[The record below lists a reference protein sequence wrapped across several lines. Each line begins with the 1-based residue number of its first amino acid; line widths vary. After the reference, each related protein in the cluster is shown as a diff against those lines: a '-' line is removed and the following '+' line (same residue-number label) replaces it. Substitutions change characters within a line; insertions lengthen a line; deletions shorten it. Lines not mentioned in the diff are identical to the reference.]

1 MRRAFFRAPFLAP
14 SPCGVSSAVLKR
26 LLRYHECCRTIPSPQ
41 LGSETTKAHGHLTC
55 RFVLTAPSPCKPA
68 ATALAHRRRNLVRI
82 DDKEKGSDRYE
93 QMFDLRKGLFKV
105 RKSGANIRLTLSP
118 RYISSDGKIK
128 TRRSDL
134 YLGAGGCQ
142 KAIHVEGQT
151 ALRYHQSLAVP
162 AN

>member
-1 MRRAFFRAPFLAP
+1 
-14 SPCGVSSAVLKR
+14 
-26 LLRYHECCRTIPSPQ
+26 
-41 LGSETTKAHGHLTC
+41 
-55 RFVLTAPSPCKPA
+55 
-68 ATALAHRRRNLVRI
+68 
-82 DDKEKGSDRYE
+82 
-93 QMFDLRKGLFKV
+93 MFDLRKGLFKV

-151 ALRYHQSLAVP
+151 A
-162 AN
+162 